1 MLKLANC
8 RKLFDYTLANK
19 GLNVYLCSN
28 NHKQTDLIK
37 NMSSKKVKGS
47 ALYLED
53 GGLIFT
59 PYSQNPQNSIW
70 RKAIMVNNGKL
81 RCTDNIVQIRLTAKL
96 DDNVIGTLMNAF
108 STLMVKLPEV
118 L

>member
-1 MLKLANC
+1 
-8 RKLFDYTLANK
+8 
-19 GLNVYLCSN
+19 
-28 NHKQTDLIK
+28 
-37 NMSSKKVKGS
+37 MSSKKVKGS

-81 RCTDNIVQIRLTAKL
+81 RCTNDIVQVTLTADSRVYLSSNNEARISSKEIPQT
-96 DDNVIGTLMNAF
+96 VITGF
-108 STLMVKLPEV
+108 R
-118 L
+118 

>member
-1 MLKLANC
+1 MLKHAKY
-8 RKLFDYTLANK
+8 RKLFDDILANK
-19 GLNVYLCSN
+19 GLNIYLCSN
-28 NHKQTDLIK
+28 IQQLLDLIRF
-37 NMSSKKVKGS
+37 MSSKKVKGS

-81 RCTDNIVQIRLTAKL
+81 RCTNDIVQVTLTANSRVYLSSNNEKT
-96 DDNVIGTLMNAF
+96 NIIIWRI
-108 STLMVKLPEV
+108 KY
-118 L
+118 

>member
-1 MLKLANC
+1 
-8 RKLFDYTLANK
+8 
-19 GLNVYLCSN
+19 
-28 NHKQTDLIK
+28 
-37 NMSSKKVKGS
+37 MSSKKVKGS

-59 PYSQNPQNSIW
+59 PYSQNPQNSIWRNPQNSIW

>member
-1 MLKLANC
+1 
-8 RKLFDYTLANK
+8 
-19 GLNVYLCSN
+19 
-28 NHKQTDLIK
+28 
-37 NMSSKKVKGS
+37 MSSKKVKGS

-70 RKAIMVNNGKL
+70 RKAVMVNNGKL
-81 RCTDNIVQIRLTAKL
+81 RCTNDIVQITLTAKR
-96 DDNVIGTLMNAF
+96 DGSAVSTLMNAF

>member
-1 MLKLANC
+1 MLKHAKY
-8 RKLFDYTLANK
+8 RKLYDDILANK

-37 NMSSKKVKGS
+37 IMSSKKIKGS

-81 RCTDNIVQIRLTAKL
+81 RCTNDIVQITLTAKR
-96 DDNVIGTLMNAF
+96 DGSAVSTLMNAF

>member
-1 MLKLANC
+1 MT
-8 RKLFDYTLANK
+8 R
-19 GLNVYLCSN
+19 
-28 NHKQTDLIK
+28 
-37 NMSSKKVKGS
+37 KKVKGS

-70 RKAIMVNNGKL
+70 RKAIVVNNGKL
-81 RCTDNIVQIRLTAKL
+81 RCTDNIVQMRLTAKL
-96 DDNVIGTLMNAF
+96 DDNVVNRLTLAF

>member
-81 RCTDNIVQIRLTAKL
+81 RCTNDIVQVTLTANSRVYLSSNNEKT
-96 DDNVIGTLMNAF
+96 NIIIWRI
-108 STLMVKLPEV
+108 KY
-118 L
+118 